1 MSHGNASSNA
11 SLSRRAISRLL
22 AAGLVVASLGLPAAA
37 AEPARGLSKQEAG
50 LVDADSARFHAM
62 VARDIPALDR
72 LLADEL
78 VYVHSSST
86 RQSKNEHLD
95 DIRAGK
101 ATYARIEPREQVP
114 FLYGN
119 TGIVQGVAAFTT
131 GAAPSQVDSVLR
143 YTSVYVRRQ
152 GRWQLVAFACSRVPD
167 RP

>member
-11 SLSRRAISRLL
+11 SLSRRAISRPL
-22 AAGLVVASLGLPAAA
+22 AAGLVVATLGLSAAA

-86 RQSKNEHLD
+86 RQSKSEHLD
-95 DIRAGK
+95 DIRTGN

-114 FLYGN
+114 FLYGK
-119 TGIVQGVAAFTT
+119 TGIIQGVAA
-131 GAAPSQVDSVLR
+131 SQVTSVLR
-143 YTSVYVRRQ
+143 YTSVCVQRQ
-152 GRWQLVAFACSRVPD
+152 GRWQMAAFACSRVPD

>member
-1 MSHGNASSNA
+1 MSHGNASSHV
-11 SLSRRAISRLL
+11 SLSRRAIGGLL
-22 AAGLVVASLGLPAAA
+22 AAGLVVATLWLPAAA

-50 LVDADSARFHAM
+50 LVDADSARYRAM
-62 VARDIPALDR
+62 VARDVPALER
-72 LLADEL
+72 MLADEL

-95 DIRAGK
+95 DIRTGK
-101 ATYARIEPREQVP
+101 ATYARIEPSEQVP
-114 FLYGN
+114 YLYGN
-119 TGIVQGVAAFTT
+119 TGIIQGVASFNT
-131 GAAPSQVDSVLR
+131 GSGDHQVASVLR

>member
-1 MSHGNASSNA
+1 MRNVFTATW
-11 SLSRRAISRLL
+11 L
-22 AAGLVVASLGLPAAA
+22 ALACLVAAA
-37 AEPARGLSKQEAG
+37 SAGAQAPAPGPARGLSKQEAG
-50 LVDADSARFHAM
+50 LVDADSARFRAM

-114 FLYGN
+114 SLYGN
-119 TGIVQGVAAFTT
+119 TGIIQGVAAFTT
-131 GAAPSQVDSVLR
+131 GAADRQVASVLR

-152 GRWQLVAFACSRVPD
+152 GRWQMVAFACSRIPD